1 VTDVSGPGP
10 WRVAR
15 AGPEAA
21 IAMARIAATGIPRA
35 WSARAFANEL
45 ASSGGEGWLARPVG
59 APGAPPV
66 GELLLHR
73 VLDEAEIRSL
83 GVLPAARRR
92 GAASALLGVALAH
105 ATAAGVRVF
114 HLEVRAGNAAA
125 RALYQDL
132 GFAVVG
138 RRPRYYP
145 DGEAALLLS
154 RGSEA
159 AAVAGRAR

>member
-1 VTDVSGPGP
+1 VE
-10 WRVAR
+10 R
-15 AGPEAA
+15 AGSEAA
-21 IAMARIAATGIPRA
+21 IAMARIAATGIPQA

-45 ASSGGEGWLARPVG
+45 SGSGSEGWLARPGG
-59 APGAPPV
+59 AADAPPV
-66 GELLLHR
+66 GQLLLHR

-83 GVLPAARRR
+83 AVLPAARRG
-92 GAASALLGVALAH
+92 GAASALLGAALAH

-138 RRPRYYP
+138 RPSRYYP

-154 RGSEA
+154 RGNEA

>member
-1 VTDVSGPGP
+1 
-10 WRVAR
+10 
-15 AGPEAA
+15 
-21 IAMARIAATGIPRA
+21 MARIAASGIPRA
-35 WSARAFANEL
+35 WSARGFASEL
-45 ASSGGEGWLARPVG
+45 SSSGSEGWLARPGG
-59 APGAPPV
+59 APDAPPV

-83 GVLPAARRR
+83 AVLPAARRR
-92 GAASALLGVALAH
+92 GVASALLGAVLAH
-105 ATAAGVRVF
+105 ASAAGVRLF

-159 AAVAGRAR
+159 PAVAGRLR